1 MDVEP
6 SSWLLLLCE
15 LLQLVERIKQRFVVV
30 EFEQLVVVQLVLVF
44 QWIVERIIQRFIECA
59 VEFGS
64 VLVTAFII
72 AAILVSAVIERGG
85 TE

>member
-44 QWIVERIIQRFIECA
+44 QWIVERPL
-59 VEFGS
+59 EFGTFFVAS
-64 VLVTAFII
+64 I
-72 AAILVSAVIERGG
+72 IERGG
-85 TE
+85 TQQQCRRAK